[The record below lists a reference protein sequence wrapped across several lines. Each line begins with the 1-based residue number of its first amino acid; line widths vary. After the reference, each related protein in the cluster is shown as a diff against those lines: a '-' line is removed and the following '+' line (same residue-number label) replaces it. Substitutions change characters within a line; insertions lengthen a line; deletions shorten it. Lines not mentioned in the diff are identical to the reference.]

1 MLYDLTCASVENM
14 RELTRAVFY
23 TCAT

>member
-14 RELTRAVFY
+14 RELTHAVFY